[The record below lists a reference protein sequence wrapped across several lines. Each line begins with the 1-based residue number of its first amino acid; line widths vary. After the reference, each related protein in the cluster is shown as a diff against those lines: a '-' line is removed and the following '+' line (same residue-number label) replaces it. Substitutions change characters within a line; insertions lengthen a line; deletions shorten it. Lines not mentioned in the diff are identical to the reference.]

1 MYDYIEG
8 KTTGLTPA
16 YAIVEAGGFGY
27 FINIS
32 LNTYSQITE
41 HKKNNAS
48 DLLKLYLHFVVR
60 EDAHLFFGFFTE
72 KEREIFRMLITVSG
86 IGANTARMML
96 SSLNPIELQKAIA
109 EANVNVLQGIKGIGL
124 KTAQRVIVDLKDK
137 IKIESLTNEKFL
149 VANNTIKEEA
159 LSALVTLG
167 FSKSTV
173 EKMLD
178 KLLTVRSD
186 MTVEELIKLTLKNV

>member
-1 MYDYIEG
+1 MYEYIEG
-8 KTTGLTPA
+8 KITGLTPA
-16 YAIVEAGGFGY
+16 YVIVETGGFGY

-32 LNTYSQITE
+32 INTYSQITE
-41 HKKNNAS
+41 NKKNNS
-48 DLLKLYLHFVVR
+48 SGLVKVFLHFVVR

-72 KEREIFRMLITVSG
+72 KEREIFRLLITVSG

-96 SSLNPIELQKAIA
+96 SSLNPNELQKAIA
-109 EANVNVLQGIKGIGL
+109 EGNVTILQGIKGIGL

-137 IKIESLTNEKFL
+137 IKIEGLTNEKFL
-149 VANNTIKEEA
+149 LVNNTIKEEA

-167 FSKSTV
+167 FTKSTV

-178 KLLTVRSD
+178 KLLSVKSD
-186 MTVEELIKLTLKNV
+186 VTVEELIKLTLKNV